1 MNVDTCSLDNYTY
14 SSEDSEDFIDGI
26 IDEVSDFIIND
37 DNSSNIFK
45 RIFKKIKNF
54 FYSCIPL

>member
-45 RIFKKIKNF
+45 RIFKKIKKF